1 MLNSVSRVRSA
12 VGRVD
17 SPLGAT
23 SLRPRHWPATILTGG
38 PSPPGSRL
46 EQGTEPVKVTL
57 ADFRHL
63 AARQVAPVVEH
74 GLEGLDALL
83 AQGSAAESE
92 AVDYYRFTSD
102 LKRTLDETQRQQLIG
117 ILWDI
122 VYADGS
128 RSEMEDH
135 AIWRVADL
143 LGVSGRERI
152 VQRQEAAE
160 RAGLGAID
168 DAK

>member
-1 MLNSVSRVRSA
+1 MLDRLQAFFQSMTQDRPKAVFAPNDPRIAVAALCLQVMEADGIVRDA
-12 VGRVD
+12 EREKLREILKTQYELD
-17 SPLGAT
+17 DAT
-23 SLRPRHWPATILTGG
+23 
-38 PSPPGSRL
+38 
-46 EQGTEPVKVTL
+46 
-57 ADFRHL
+57 
-63 AARQVAPVVEH
+63 
-74 GLEGLDALL
+74 LDALI
-83 AQGSAAESE
+83 AAGQDAESE
-92 AVDYYRFTSD
+92 AVDYYRFTTE
-102 LKRTLDETQRQQLIG
+102 LKRQLNEEQRHQLVG

-122 VYADGS
+122 VYADGN

-168 DAK
+168 DAT

>member
-1 MLNSVSRVRSA
+1 MLDRLQSFFQSVMQDRPKAVFEPDDPRIAVAALCLQVMEADGVVRDA
-12 VGRVD
+12 EK
-17 SPLGAT
+17 AK
-23 SLRPRHWPATILTGG
+23 LREILK
-38 PSPPGSRL
+38 
-46 EQGTEPVKVTL
+46 EEY
-57 ADFRHL
+57 
-63 AARQVAPVVEH
+63 
-74 GLEGLDALL
+74 GLEESDLDALI
-83 AQGSAAESE
+83 AAGQDAESE
-92 AVDYYRFTSD
+92 AVDYYRFTTE
-102 LKRTLDETQRQQLIG
+102 LKRQLNEDERQHLVG

>member
-1 MLNSVSRVRSA
+1 MFDRLQAFFQSMMQDRPKAVFAPDDPRIAVAALCLQVMEADGIVR
-12 VGRVD
+12 D
-17 SPLGAT
+17 SER
-23 SLRPRHWPATILTGG
+23 SKFREILK
-38 PSPPGSRL
+38 
-46 EQGTEPVKVTL
+46 EQYALDDE
-57 ADFRHL
+57 A
-63 AARQVAPVVEH
+63 
-74 GLEGLDALL
+74 LDALI
-83 AQGSAAESE
+83 AAGQDAESE
-92 AVDYYRFTSD
+92 AVDYYRFTTE
-102 LKRTLDETQRQQLIG
+102 LKRQLDEDERQQLVG

-122 VYADGS
+122 VYADGT

-168 DAK
+168 DVT

>member
-1 MLNSVSRVRSA
+1 MLDRLQSFFQSVMQDRPKAVFAPDDPRIAVAALCLQVMEADGIVRDA
-12 VGRVD
+12 EK
-17 SPLGAT
+17 AK
-23 SLRPRHWPATILTGG
+23 LREILKEEYA
-38 PSPPGSRL
+38 L
-46 EQGTEPVKVTL
+46 EES
-57 ADFRHL
+57 D
-63 AARQVAPVVEH
+63 
-74 GLEGLDALL
+74 LDALI
-83 AQGSAAESE
+83 AAGQDAESE
-92 AVDYYRFTSD
+92 AVDYYRFTTE
-102 LKRTLDETQRQQLIG
+102 LKRQLNEDERQHLVG

-135 AIWRVADL
+135 AIWRVSDL

-168 DAK
+168 DAT